1 MAKKS
6 RRTRV
11 KSKAAAPV
19 QSSGAPASQ
28 AKSTPATSS
37 RASARQAAAAPVAQP
52 ISHDYVKA
60 DLIQI
65 GIIGGALILIIII
78 LTFIPAL
85 RT

>member
-19 QSSGAPASQ
+19 QSAAVPASQ
-28 AKSTPATSS
+28 AKSAPAASS
-37 RASARQAAAAPVAQP
+37 RASARQAAAAPVVQP
-52 ISHDYVKA
+52 ISHEYVKT

-65 GIIGGALILIIII
+65 GIIAAALILIIII
-78 LTFIPAL
+78 LTFVPAL